1 MPMSHPGAEAVP
13 AADTSVR
20 HLTMPPQA
28 PPPAEPQEELLP
40 SYPFGAYQQHQASQP
55 AATAMSTIRPAKAR
69 LTSEL
74 TGALAAYRE
83 GATTARG
90 LADALKAQGM
100 RCEKDKAAS
109 FIKRLRELGEIP

>member
-1 MPMSHPGAEAVP
+1 MSHSGAEALP
-13 AADTSVR
+13 AADFSIRRVPT
-20 HLTMPPQA
+20 

-40 SYPFGAYQQHQASQP
+40 PSHPFGAYQQRQASQP
-55 AATAMSTIRPAKAR
+55 AATAIPAIRPAKAR
-69 LTSEL
+69 LTPEL